1 MKLANY
7 FSTDIEEAIEIKKMI
22 EIQIEKIKRCNW
34 TDEIEEAL
42 IRTDD
47 LKNSLSKLREMKIE
61 RVLNDGTNL
70 LVAKLKAQGINAQA
84 LKVTHKKAD

>member
-7 FSTDIEEAIEIKKMI
+7 FSTDIEEAIELKKMI
-22 EIQIEKIKRCNW
+22 HFQIENIKRCNW
-34 TDEIEEAL
+34 TDEIDEAL

-84 LKVTHKKAD
+84 VKFTHKKAE

>member
-22 EIQIEKIKRCNW
+22 HIQLENIKRCNW

-61 RVLNDGTNL
+61 RVLDDGTNS
-70 LVAKLKAQGINAQA
+70 LVSRLKSQGVYAQA
-84 LKVTHKKAD
+84 FKFTHKKAD

>member
-7 FSTDIEEAIEIKKMI
+7 CSTDIEEAVELKKMI
-22 EIQIEKIKRCNW
+22 HIQIENIKRCNW

-47 LKNSLSKLREMKIE
+47 LKNNLVKLREIKIE
-61 RVLNDGTNL
+61 RVFHDGTNI
-70 LVAKLKAQGINAQA
+70 LVSKLKAQGINAQA
-84 LKVTHKKAD
+84 LKFTHKKAD